1 MSNPLPNTEEG
12 ERRGMF
18 IRMLM
23 EIQSSP
29 YEIIDGEKVY
39 DVLNI
44 VVKGKVSETQIK
56 ALVESERVWFEPFVN
71 KICKEEK

>member
-1 MSNPLPNTEEG
+1 
-12 ERRGMF
+12 
-18 IRMLM
+18 
-23 EIQSSP
+23 
-29 YEIIDGEKVY
+29 VY

-56 ALVESERVWFEPFVN
+56 ALIESERVWFEPFVN